1 MPRPF
6 FAVSRSGWSGAV
18 AVSLYVLGWRDL
30 SFLLHP
36 FHSLQSTYTSHI
48 HILIMYILPVYLHR
62 FCLCTRI

>member
-30 SFLLHP
+30 SLLLHP
-36 FHSLQSTYTSHI
+36 FHSLQSRVYTYP
-48 HILIMYILPVYLHR
+48 YFDYVY
-62 FCLCTRI
+62 FTCIST